1 MYILFLSLFI
11 FNHCFADETSVSDKL
26 KADLYKELLSAHRP
40 LTYKHA
46 NEILFTKLNQSS
58 EEVCSVY
65 TSQVCAATN
74 EIPNPKIM
82 NIEHTWPQSNGA
94 NGVAKSDLHHLFP
107 VDSPTNSMRSS
118 LPFCDVIESKWDNGQ
133 SKRGFNSFKEHCF
146 EPPMQHKGNV
156 ARALFYFSIR
166 YQMPIDDNQEIYLR
180 TWHKQDPIDQD
191 EIDRNDKIKSFQNNS
206 NIFIERPELAEQI
219 KNF

>member
-1 MYILFLSLFI
+1 MHKFFLSLFI
-11 FNHCFADETSVSDKL
+11 FNHCFADEISVSDKL
-26 KADLYKELLSAHRP
+26 KASLYKELLSTHRP
-40 LTYKHA
+40 LTYKQA

-65 TSQVCAATN
+65 TPQVCAPTN
-74 EIPNPKIM
+74 EIPNPKVM

-180 TWHKQDPIDQD
+180 TWHKQDPTDQN